1 MQMRCWASLLALLPA
16 LALAGGEP
24 DTGVRAEAAGPG
36 KTKLVFNGG
45 RGPVL
50 VVARDG
56 AVPAQARP
64 AAVVVVASLGDQVL
78 VLADSYPSR
87 LNQGQGPCGAGE
99 ERFLR
104 VVRLTP
110 APVRQTWQLKLAS
123 CTQEIELQGEFAQ
136 GGIAWSP
143 ETSELRIQ
151 WLSGPTQQAPESRRL
166 HIDRDGRVKDL
177 KPA

>member
-1 MQMRCWASLLALLPA
+1 MRMRCWASLLALLPA
-16 LALAGGEP
+16 MAFAGGEP
-24 DTGVRAEAAGPG
+24 DTGVRAESAGAG
-36 KTKLVFNGG
+36 KTRLVFNGG

-50 VVARDG
+50 VVARDA

-64 AAVVVVASLGDQVL
+64 AGVQVVATVGEQVL

-104 VVRLTP
+104 VVRLAP
-110 APVRQTWQLKLAS
+110 APARQTWQVKLAS
-123 CTQEIELQGEFAQ
+123 CTQDIELQGEFAQ
-136 GGIAWSP
+136 GGIAWLP

-151 WLSGPTQQAPESRRL
+151 WLSGPTRQAPESRRL
-166 HIDRDGRVKDL
+166 HVDRDGRVKEL